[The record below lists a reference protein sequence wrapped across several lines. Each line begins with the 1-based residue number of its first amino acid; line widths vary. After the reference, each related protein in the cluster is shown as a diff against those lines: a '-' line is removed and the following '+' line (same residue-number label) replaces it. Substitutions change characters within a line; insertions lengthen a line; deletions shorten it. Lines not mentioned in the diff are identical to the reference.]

1 MTPTLIMFPILP
13 LLTAQDFFTR
23 CFQDF
28 DFQDKMFS
36 NFDSLG
42 FPSLVPE
49 DSA

>member
-1 MTPTLIMFPILP
+1 MLP
-13 LLTAQDFFTR
+13 LLTAQDFFTVPR
-23 CFQDF
+23 PLQD
-28 DFQDKMFS
+28 QMFS